1 MKLSIIIPAL
11 NEERSIGLVIKSI
24 PKIYSEVVVID
35 NGSSDDTSKVALEN
49 GATVITEKKKGYG

>member
-24 PKIYSEVVVID
+24 PKIYREVVVID